1 MTGQE
6 WDSYCRNLEEVWE
19 YFENYNPQEIFD
31 TLVISGIIDTSSED
45 DLTFAERLARK
56 LYYDS
61 QSYKESKITPDDI
74 GNAWKAMADAMGHKE
89 KPVEYKLEYNFS
101 GKTVKEVFD
110 ELSDEWRK
118 KVNNIC

>member
-6 WDSYCRNLEEVWE
+6 WDSYCRNLEEVCE

-31 TLVISGIIDTSSED
+31 TLILSGIINTSSED
-45 DLTFAERLARK
+45 DLIFAERLARK

-74 GNAWKAMADAMGHKE
+74 GNAWKAMADAMGRKD
-89 KPVEYKLEYNFS
+89 KPIKYEPEYDFA
-101 GKTVKEVFD
+101 GKTVKEILD
-110 ELSDEWRK
+110 ELSDKWRK
-118 KVNNIC
+118 SK